1 MAEDFVHELF
11 ETAMKETIQE
21 KIENG
26 ASEEQMEELAGQQNC
41 NKTYKALVEQVSD
54 DSVKTI
60 ESIMYEKVIKERTF
74 TDEFMARQ
82 NQKWGDGFVASDVL
96 YICIIESAESYRDYV
111 VEIYGQEVSY
121 LYHALANI
129 HGRALQIYAEIMC
142 LNKNGYADGAYARW
156 RSLYELSVI
165 AAFISENGEKVAE
178 SFVKSADKENGYEW
192 ARIAKSFRKYR
203 TDWKVTF
210 KSIQLRCKFIAKE
223 WEKEYGFVNK
233 LVHASPQGTM
243 YRMGADT
250 SRAIPIGRSDKGM
263 AISAIHSAMSLV
275 QITKCFFT
283 VFPHGDSTVAVLT
296 FHKWVDKIIE
306 YYQSVEDSFSSDE
319 DENKE

>member
-1 MAEDFVHELF
+1 MAEDFVYELF

-26 ASEEQMEELAGQQNC
+26 ASEEQMEEVRSRENVS
-41 NKTYKALVEQVSD
+41 NTYTKMMEQISD

-60 ESIMYEKVIKERTF
+60 ESIMYEKVTKEKAF
-74 TDEFMARQ
+74 TDEFLARQ
-82 NQKWGDGFVASDVL
+82 NQKWGEAFVASDAL

-111 VEIYGQEVSY
+111 IETHGQEVSY

-165 AAFISENGEKVAE
+165 ATFISKYGEKVAE
-178 SFVKSADKENGYEW
+178 AFVKSADTDDGYDW
-192 ARIAKSFRKYR
+192 ARAADCLKNSDK
-203 TDWKVTF
+203 
-210 KSIQLRCKFIAKE
+210 KFITFSYIQNKCRE
-223 WEKEYGFVNK
+223 ETRFWRKEYGFVNI
-233 LVHASPQGTM
+233 LVHASSQGTM

-250 SRAIPIGRSDKGM
+250 SKAIPIGRSDMGM
-263 AISAIHSAMSLV
+263 AISAVHSAMSLV

-283 VFPHGDSTVAVLT
+283 VFPHGYSTVAVFT

>member
-11 ETAMKETIQE
+11 EMSMKETIQE

-26 ASEEQMEELAGQQNC
+26 ASEEQMEGLLSQENC
-41 NKTYKALVEQVSD
+41 NKTYKALVEEISD

-60 ESIMYEKVIKERTF
+60 ESIMYEKVTKEKAF
-74 TDEFMARQ
+74 TDEFLARQ
-82 NQKWGDGFVASDVL
+82 NQKWGEAFVASDAL

-111 VEIYGQEVSY
+111 IETYGQEVSY

-165 AAFISENGEKVAE
+165 ATFISKYGEKVAE
-178 SFVKSADKENGYEW
+178 AFVKSADTDDGYEW
-192 ARIAKSFRKYR
+192 ARTADCLKNSDKDFISFSDIQNRCRKETR
-203 TDWKVTF
+203 FW
-210 KSIQLRCKFIAKE
+210 R
-223 WEKEYGFVNK
+223 KEYGFVNK
-233 LVHASPQGTM
+233 LVHASSQGTM

-250 SRAIPIGRSDKGM
+250 SKAIPIGRSDMGM

-275 QITKCFFT
+275 QITKCFFS
-283 VFPHGDSTVAVLT
+283 VFPHGDSTVAVFT

-306 YYQSVEDSFSSDE
+306 YYKIVEDSFSSDE
-319 DENKE
+319 DENEE